1 LLLEQLADVPD
12 ERRGAHFTC
21 AAAFAYPAGEAGVVE
36 QVVHGEMQGRVI
48 REMRGDNG
56 FGYDVL
62 FVADGHAR
70 TSAELPS
77 DEKDAVS
84 HRGKALRAIAPLV
97 TDVLV
102 GL

>member
-1 LLLEQLADVPD
+1 
-12 ERRGAHFTC
+12 
-21 AAAFAYPAGEAGVVE
+21 
-36 QVVHGEMQGRVI
+36 VI

-62 FVADGHAR
+62 FVADGHDL

-77 DEKDAVS
+77 EEKDAIS
-84 HRGKALRAIAPLV
+84 HRGKALREIAPLV

-102 GL
+102 GR